1 MPLQTYAVELCGIIS
16 VVSLKKYDESV
27 IFMLKIN
34 GVSGFE
40 PKNVTKVAGEHWWV
54 PHSKSNTFWLPDENF
69 TSLSKNVN

>member
-1 MPLQTYAVELCGIIS
+1 VPLQTYAVELCGIIS

-40 PKNVTKVAGEHWWV
+40 PKNVTKVAGEH
-54 PHSKSNTFWLPDENF
+54 
-69 TSLSKNVN
+69 